1 MLPRAQVSSQDRQG
15 GRWGA
20 LSCAQAWLPAHHHS
34 GHCRGRLGRWRWD
47 GGGDYRQ
54 TEWKM
59 KPFRWQMS
67 LIEMRW
73 AEAVI
78 RMAMLG
84 KGELILK
91 QVRLGKRRVGEVISF
106 TLCPEGRPGC
116 RGQGAHPHTH
126 LEPRRHRDPQVVG

>member
-1 MLPRAQVSSQDRQG
+1 
-15 GRWGA
+15 
-20 LSCAQAWLPAHHHS
+20 
-34 GHCRGRLGRWRWD
+34 
-47 GGGDYRQ
+47 
-54 TEWKM
+54 M

-91 QVRLGKRRVGEVISF
+91 QVWQGKRRVGEVISC
-106 TLCPEGRPGC
+106 LCPEG
-116 RGQGAHPHTH
+116 GQAAGARVHTPT
-126 LEPRRHRDPQVVG
+126 LEPGKA

>member
-1 MLPRAQVSSQDRQG
+1 
-15 GRWGA
+15 
-20 LSCAQAWLPAHHHS
+20 
-34 GHCRGRLGRWRWD
+34 
-47 GGGDYRQ
+47 
-54 TEWKM
+54 M

-91 QVRLGKRRVGEVISF
+91 QVRLGKWRVGEVISF
-106 TLCPEGRPGC
+106 TLCPEGWPGC

-126 LEPRRHRDPQVVG
+126 LEPGRHRDPQVVG

>member
-1 MLPRAQVSSQDRQG
+1 MPKPGCLLTTTLGTAG
-15 GRWGA
+15 GDWGD
-20 LSCAQAWLPAHHHS
+20 
-34 GHCRGRLGRWRWD
+34 GDGM